1 MLDEEIFGFDVFCSF
16 GARNTAIY
24 LKRKSA
30 HVVLV
35 NNVGGDCVS
44 FLRFKEMLGQ

>member
-35 NNVGGDCVS
+35 NNVGRDCVS
-44 FLRFKEMLGQ
+44 LCFKEMSGP